1 MDCHV
6 STTVLVIVTVMSV
19 VQGSEAGTTSVIVS
33 VNASAV
39 EDVSTEM
46 KDHGKVSLVLLGYTT
61 VSVTSDAKVNV
72 AASVAAEVQG
82 GRPSSLEATSVEGL
96 SGRSHVQDDMCVEV
110 LVHDVELD
118 GSDKVNVSTEG
129 EGVLYIVMHE
139 VIIGD
144 GVTGA
149 TLDSPLLLSTVSIWS
164 EEEEGHPTKVQS
176 QVSDTAERRLWSA
189 KPLHM

>member
-1 MDCHV
+1 
-6 STTVLVIVTVMSV
+6 MSV
-19 VQGSEAGTTSVIVS
+19 VQGSEAGTISVIVS
-33 VNASAV
+33 VDASV
-39 EDVSTEM
+39 VDDVSIEM
-46 KDHGKVSLVLLGYTT
+46 KDHGKVSFVLLGYTT

-96 SGRSHVQDDMCVEV
+96 SGRSHVQEDMGVEV

-118 GSDKVNVSTEG
+118 SSDKVNVSTEG
-129 EGVLYIVMHE
+129 LGVLNIVMHE

-149 TLDSPLLLSTVSIWS
+149 ALDSPLLL
-164 EEEEGHPTKVQS
+164 
-176 QVSDTAERRLWSA
+176 
-189 KPLHM
+189 

>member
-19 VQGSEAGTTSVIVS
+19 VQGSDAGTTSVIVS
-33 VNASAV
+33 VDVSVV
-39 EDVSTEM
+39 EDVSIEM
-46 KDHGKVSLVLLGYTT
+46 KDHGKVSFVLLGYTT
-61 VSVTSDAKVNV
+61 VSVTSDTKIDV
-72 AASVAAEVQG
+72 ASSVAAEVQG

-96 SGRSHVQDDMCVEV
+96 SGRSHVQGDMCVEV

-118 GSDKVNVSTEG
+118 SSDKVSVSIEG
-129 EGVLYIVMHE
+129 IGVLYIVMHE

-149 TLDSPLLLSTVSIWS
+149 ALDSPLLL
-164 EEEEGHPTKVQS
+164 
-176 QVSDTAERRLWSA
+176 
-189 KPLHM
+189 